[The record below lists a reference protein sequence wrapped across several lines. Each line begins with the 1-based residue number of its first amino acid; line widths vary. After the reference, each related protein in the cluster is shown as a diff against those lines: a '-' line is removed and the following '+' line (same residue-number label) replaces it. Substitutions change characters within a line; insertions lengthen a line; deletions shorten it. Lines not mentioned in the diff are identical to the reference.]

1 MLTFYHNF
9 IFFTTIKK
17 YGEILNSVKGSFSQF
32 YADITVIPHI
42 YLGISS
48 IWAVVCSE
56 EGLHHH

>member
-1 MLTFYHNF
+1 M
-9 IFFTTIKK
+9 KK

-32 YADITVIPHI
+32 YADITVIPRI

-48 IWAVVCSE
+48 IWAVVCRE